1 MNSEPAINKPP
12 YLPYTTFKNFLAS
25 LKAGAIPSRIDKS
38 LLDRY
43 SGSIQSWL
51 ISALKF
57 FSLTDETGKP
67 LATLESYVES
77 EEQDRKKAWKDIF
90 TKAYSPLISGL
101 DLSRAT
107 PGELSE
113 RFAAQGLSGETL
125 GKCHSFF
132 AAAAEDAEIPLA
144 DHLKVRPKPSG
155 PRKSRKNR
163 NGGVPGESLPEPP
176 PSPRAPAQ
184 KTMWEMLL
192 EKFPEF
198 NPEWSEEIQTKWFA
212 GFEKLMKSTGQDPK
226 EQ

>member
-1 MNSEPAINKPP
+1 MNTEHGTERKPP

-57 FSLTDETGKP
+57 FGFTDESGKP
-67 LATLESYVES
+67 LPALESYIES
-77 EEQDRKKAWKDIF
+77 EDQERKKLWREIF
-90 TKAYSPLISGL
+90 DKAYGPLTSGL

-132 AAAAEDAEIPLA
+132 AAAAEDADVALA
-144 DHLKVRPKPSG
+144 DHLKVRAKPSG

-163 NGGVPGESLPEPP
+163 NGGLLGEPSPAEPP
-176 PSPRAPAQ
+176 AIPPMRPQ
-184 KTMWEMLL
+184 KTMREMLL

-198 NPEWSEEIQTKWFA
+198 DPEWSEEIQAKWFT
-212 GFEKLMKSTGQDPK
+212 GFEKLMKSTGEDK
-226 EQ
+226 E

>member
-1 MNSEPAINKPP
+1 MNTDNGTERKPP

-25 LKAGAIPSRIDKS
+25 LNAGAIPSRIDKS

-57 FSLTDETGKP
+57 FGFTDESGKP
-67 LATLESYVES
+67 KPELESFIKS
-77 EEQDRKKAWKDIF
+77 EDQERKKLWKEIF
-90 TKAYSPLISGL
+90 DKAYAPLISGL

-132 AAAAEDAEIPLA
+132 SAAAEDAGVALA

-163 NGGVPGESLPEPP
+163 NGVLLGEPNPTEQPAD
-176 PSPRAPAQ
+176 SPARPQ
-184 KTMWEMLL
+184 KTMREMLL

-212 GFEKLMKSTGQDPK
+212 GFEKLMKSTGEDKQ
-226 EQ
+226 

>member
-1 MNSEPAINKPP
+1 MNTEPVINKPP

-67 LATLESYVES
+67 LAALESYVES
-77 EEQDRKKAWKDIF
+77 EEQDRKKVWKDIF
-90 TKAYSPLISGL
+90 MKAYSPLIAGL

-113 RFAAQGLSGETL
+113 RFASQGLSGETL

-132 AAAAEDAEIPLA
+132 SAAAEDADVVLA

-163 NGGVPGESLPEPP
+163 NGGLPGEPLPEPP
-176 PSPRAPAQ
+176 SAPPISSQ
-184 KTMWEMLL
+184 KTMREMLL
-192 EKFPEF
+192 EKFPAF
-198 NPEWSEEIQTKWFA
+198 NPEWSEEIQGKWFA
-212 GFEKLMKSTGQDPK
+212 GFEKLMKSTSEDNQ
-226 EQ
+226 